1 MRLRILTLNLWNAKG
16 DVHRRMAVA
25 LAVVRELEP
34 DVVALQEVI
43 EQPFAHAGVAG
54 GLGQARAFA
63 ETLGGE
69 ARFAVAVPEMA
80 AGPMGNAIVSRF
92 RLGASRVLQLPARE
106 GDSRVALSVDV
117 ETPAGTLN
125 CISTHLSWELDAA
138 PVREEQVLALDV
150 FAREHRRELPSVMAG
165 DFNAPPDSQ
174 AIRFLTGRA
183 SLGGRGAYWRD
194 AWGLLH
200 PDEPGYTWA
209 AKNPAVSLYVERDRR
224 IDYVF
229 VGPMGR
235 DRRGAIVDAR
245 VVLDTPGLGPG
256 PTTEPHAEM
265 GDGIYA
271 SDHFAVLVEIDLAP
285 RPEPGMNGQPHD
297 AKTR

>member
-1 MRLRILTLNLWNAKG
+1 
-16 DVHRRMAVA
+16 
-25 LAVVRELEP
+25 
-34 DVVALQEVI
+34 
-43 EQPFAHAGVAG
+43 
-54 GLGQARAFA
+54 
-63 ETLGGE
+63 
-69 ARFAVAVPEMA
+69 
-80 AGPMGNAIVSRF
+80 
-92 RLGASRVLQLPARE
+92 
-106 GDSRVALSVDV
+106 
-117 ETPAGTLN
+117 
-125 CISTHLSWELDAA
+125 
-138 PVREEQVLALDV
+138 
-150 FAREHRRELPSVMAG
+150 MAG

-194 AWGLLH
+194 AWALLH

-209 AKNPAVSLYVERDRR
+209 AKNPAVPLYVERDRR

-245 VVLDTPGLGPG
+245 VVLDAPGTGSG
-256 PTTEPHAEM
+256 PTIGPQAEV
-265 GDGIYA
+265 GDGIHA